1 MSFIIQN
8 VPQIHRGQQ
17 LHFIDEETE
26 ALDDECHMSRSPTE
40 LIAKT
45 KLEI

>member
-1 MSFIIQN
+1 MSFIVRI
-8 VPQIHRGQQ
+8 VPQIHRGQKI
-17 LHFIDEETE
+17 HFIDEETE
-26 ALDDECHMSRSPTE
+26 ALEDECHLSRSPTE